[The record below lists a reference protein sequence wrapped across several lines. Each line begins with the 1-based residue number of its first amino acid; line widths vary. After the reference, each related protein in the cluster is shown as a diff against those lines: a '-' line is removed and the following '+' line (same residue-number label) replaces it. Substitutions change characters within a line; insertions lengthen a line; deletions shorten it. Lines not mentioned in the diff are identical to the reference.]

1 MQSLD
6 QFLATIRPPM
16 TPVLI
21 VRRSAL
27 EANIAAMQ
35 AACDAAGVRLRA
47 HGKMHKTSQL
57 GRAQI
62 QAGAVGLCCQTI
74 GEAEAYAAAG
84 IADLLV
90 TSPMPPWGW
99 PRLAAIAR
107 DARVAAVVDSAAQ
120 IDLAR
125 LAASAAGVTLG
136 IVIDVDPGMHRTGAA
151 PQDVVALARHV
162 TGATSLRY
170 DGIQAYSGQLQHVS
184 DRTARTEANA
194 SATAMVKA
202 LVAELVAAVLAPP
215 VVTGGGTGTYAL
227 DLAAGVYTELQCGSY
242 ALMDVEYTDCGAPV
256 DDWPFAPAL
265 FVAASVVSAR
275 HPTHVACDAG
285 LKAVAVDGPAARVVS
300 PMGCSWRAMGDE
312 HGAIIGSDLP
322 GEGALVFLQPGH
334 CDPTI
339 NLYDAL
345 FVVDEDG
352 ALERWPIDARR
363 VTA

>member
-6 QFLATIRPPM
+6 HFLATVRPPM

-21 VRRSAL
+21 VRRSAM
-27 EANIAAMQ
+27 EANIAVMQ

-47 HGKMHKTSQL
+47 HGKMHKTARL

-62 QAGAVGLCCQTI
+62 QAGAVGLCCQTV

-90 TSPMPPWGW
+90 TSPPPPWGW

-107 DARVAAVVDSAAQ
+107 EARVASVVDSAAQ
-120 IDLAR
+120 IDLAQ

-136 IVIDVDPGMHRTGAA
+136 IVIDVDPGLHRTGVA
-151 PQDVVALARHV
+151 PHDAVALARHV
-162 TGATSLRY
+162 TTATRLRY
-170 DGIQAYSGQLQHVS
+170 DGIQAYSGQLQHVA
-184 DRTARTEANA
+184 DLAARTTANA

-202 LVAELVAAVLAPP
+202 LVAELVAAGLAPP

-227 DLAAGVYTELQCGSY
+227 DLAAGGFTELQCGSY
-242 ALMDVEYTDCGAPV
+242 ALMDVEYTDCGAPAG
-256 DDWPFAPAL
+256 DWAFAPAL
-265 FVAASVVSAR
+265 FIATSVVSAR
-275 HPTHVACDAG
+275 HPTHVTCDAG
-285 LKAVAVDGPAARVVS
+285 LKAVSVDGPAARVVS
-300 PMGCSWRAMGDE
+300 SPGTTWRPMGDE
-312 HGAIIGSDLP
+312 HGAIIGKDLP
-322 GEGALVFLQPGH
+322 GEGELVFLQPGH

-345 FVVDEDG
+345 FVADEDG
-352 ALERWPIDARR
+352 RLERWPIDARR